1 MASNNSNTHN
11 ATPGQQNN
19 SNGLGDHGHPHPQQH
34 QQVVHHHQ
42 NHHHHHHHHDPHGP
56 AGVPIMH
63 VDELLS
69 AEFPLNMGNG
79 AHHTSGPLNSG
90 AQANIMEGL
99 DDLFGDD
106 FSAPSTTTATST
118 ATTVTTTTATTGA
131 TAHNSSSH
139 VGLPLVHLP
148 QPSQPQHTAVS
159 HPQSLPPNMHFPG
172 TSGPTHSPQPRVLQQ
187 HPHQQPLPAPL
198 DSPSAIPASLT
209 PGHHTPGTRIS
220 PQTPQPASTAHV
232 SHAPQI
238 TPGMHAM
245 QQSRPQA
252 IATPGLP
259 QQYQQQQATLQQ
271 QQAALQ
277 QHQQQQQQAQHH
289 AHITQQSLQP
299 AVAPRPVFPSPQHHQ
314 AALSQAAALLPRPV
328 QPNIVQ
334 MPPTASTPVVPNG
347 HTPIPSVATPAIVTP
362 AAAPTPTSAP
372 AAPVVLAGS
381 PLHHILGTTSPE
393 TGQQLRNLFTLLQ
406 TNVVTPN
413 EFLARA
419 EQLLEPAQFQ
429 ILDVIRRRHVPQ
441 PQSQPQQSNSGPAT
455 STPAVN
461 SPITTANTSA
471 ASSPM
476 HQPQSAT
483 AGSVRSAGAQHI
495 STPAVPTPVQP
506 ATPQPTP
513 VAPAATV
520 SQSAPVRKRNI
531 DTTSVATPPNE
542 SKTKRPK
549 MEQQQIA
556 AGAGAVNGTAAG
568 PLTPVLPSAL
578 GTATSVGVASPGAF
592 KGVSLPGQQKAV
604 TVAPSAA
611 TAGAAGGAGAATGA
625 TTAATG
631 TTARSGG
638 GGGSG
643 AASTEKV
650 NYDNITDVM
659 GYVGGVDLREET
671 DNIMRDSDGYSKSGG
686 GDGQDRTRIQNF
698 VDIGLLKTTI
708 ERIAATHRIQTI
720 EPDVLA
726 YLAMATQERLRGLA
740 EQMVHASKHRGRSL
754 ATANP
759 PMYDEDHAMYRVGVS
774 QDVKK
779 QLLAVERV
787 EREEET
793 KRKEHIAERER
804 RLAAGEDLDENG
816 DPRGG
821 SGGAGAKKK
830 KQKEGGPGVS
840 ARNMT
845 EEARKKVANQTAMGF
860 AGGSGRTYSWMMG
873 GGGAGGLGGG
883 AASPSPLA
891 GPSIVASTGTGSVA
905 GSPSASGT
913 AANGIGGPLKPTLA
927 RGSTMSTS
935 ATPSGALTPGGGGV
949 GGDGGAA
956 GSGAVG
962 SPSLVRGAG
971 AGGSMILPPS
981 TLGRPTNLRDSSRK
995 VNIRDA
1001 LFCLERD
1008 RGGGGG
1014 EGSGQRVLVKSYVK
1028 WLK

>member
-1 MASNNSNTHN
+1 MAS
-11 ATPGQQNN
+11 
-19 SNGLGDHGHPHPQQH
+19 
-34 QQVVHHHQ
+34 
-42 NHHHHHHHHDPHGP
+42 
-56 AGVPIMH
+56 VPIMH

-69 AEFPLNMGNG
+69 AEFPLNMSNG
-79 AHHTSGPLNSG
+79 AHSAGTMNTG
-90 AQANIMEGL
+90 AQANIMDGL

-106 FSAPSTTTATST
+106 FTTPSTTAGP
-118 ATTVTTTTATTGA
+118 TATTGA
-131 TAHNSSSH
+131 VHSN
-139 VGLPLVHLP
+139 VGIPQVHLP
-148 QPSQPQHTAVS
+148 QPSQPHTTVS
-159 HPQSLPPNMHFPG
+159 HSQSLPPNMHFP
-172 TSGPTHSPQPRVLQQ
+172 TAPGPAHSPQPRVLQQ
-187 HPHQQPLPAPL
+187 HPHPQTPGAATL
-198 DSPSAIPASLT
+198 DSPSAIPAPLT
-209 PGHHTPGTRIS
+209 SGHHTPGARIS
-220 PQTPQPASTAHV
+220 PLTPQNASTTHIT
-232 SHAPQI
+232 HAPQI
-238 TPGMHAM
+238 ATPGMHTM
-245 QQSRPQA
+245 QLNRAQATASPSLPQA
-252 IATPGLP
+252 YQHQAAL
-259 QQYQQQQATLQQ
+259 QQHQAALQQQQ

-277 QHQQQQQQAQHH
+277 QQHHQQAQQHSH
-289 AHITQQSLQP
+289 LPQQPLQP
-299 AVAPRPVFPSPQHHQ
+299 AVAPRSVFPSTQRHMG
-314 AALSQAAALLPRPV
+314 ALSQAAPLLPRAV
-328 QPNIVQ
+328 QPNIGQ
-334 MPPTASTPVVPNG
+334 MPTASTPAVLNG
-347 HTPIPSVATPAIVTP
+347 HTTIPTVTTPTAT
-362 AAAPTPTSAP
+362 PTPTPAP

-381 PLHHILGTTSPE
+381 PLAHILGTTSPE

-419 EQLLEPAQFQ
+419 EQLLEPAQFK

-441 PQSQPQQSNSGPAT
+441 PQQQPQQSAPASAA
-455 STPAVN
+455 STPAAN
-461 SPITTANTSA
+461 SPITAANPST
-471 ASSPM
+471 ASSPA
-476 HQPQSAT
+476 AT
-483 AGSVRSAGAQHI
+483 GIVRPAGTQHI
-495 STPAVPTPVQP
+495 ISPSVPTPVQP

-513 VAPAATV
+513 VAPATTAP
-520 SQSAPVRKRNI
+520 QSAP
-531 DTTSVATPPNE
+531 
-542 SKTKRPK
+542 RPK
-549 MEQQQIA
+549 MEQQHIVP
-556 AGAGAVNGTAAG
+556 GAGAVNGAAG
-568 PLTPVLPSAL
+568 PSTPSLPSAA
-578 GTATSVGVASPGAF
+578 GPATPGGAAGSITF
-592 KGVSLPGQQKAV
+592 NRVSLPGQQRPA

-611 TAGAAGGAGAATGA
+611 TTGAQGGAGAAAGGNAAGTGA
-625 TTAATG
+625 A
-631 TTARSGG
+631 ARSGG
-638 GGGSG
+638 GGGGG
-643 AASTEKV
+643 AAGAEKV

-698 VDIGLLKTTI
+698 VDVGLLKSTI
-708 ERIAATHRIQTI
+708 ERIAASHKLQTI

-754 ATANP
+754 ATAIP
-759 PMYDEDHAMYRVGVS
+759 PMYDEEHAMYRVGVS

-821 SGGAGAKKK
+821 PGGAGAKKNK

-840 ARNMT
+840 ARNMS

-873 GGGAGGLGGG
+873 GGPGGGGGG

-891 GPSIVASTGTGSVA
+891 GPPIVASTGTASTA

-913 AANGIGGPLKPTLA
+913 AANSTGGSMKPSLSRGSAMPASLSQSAGIGGVD
-927 RGSTMSTS
+927 GI
-935 ATPSGALTPGGGGV
+935 GGGGALA
-949 GGDGGAA
+949 GANP
-956 GSGAVG
+956 GAVG
-962 SPSLVRGAG
+962 SPSLVRGVG

-995 VNIRDA
+995 VNVRDA

>member
-1 MASNNSNTHN
+1 
-11 ATPGQQNN
+11 
-19 SNGLGDHGHPHPQQH
+19 
-34 QQVVHHHQ
+34 
-42 NHHHHHHHHDPHGP
+42 
-56 AGVPIMH
+56 
-63 VDELLS
+63 
-69 AEFPLNMGNG
+69 MGNG
-79 AHHTSGPLNSG
+79 AHHASGPLNSG
-90 AQANIMEGL
+90 AQASIMEGL

-106 FSAPSTTTATST
+106 FS
-118 ATTVTTTTATTGA
+118 TTTTAAATMTTTGA
-131 TAHNSSSH
+131 TTGAVPHSSSNN
-139 VGLPLVHLP
+139 VGLPLMHLP
-148 QPSQPQHTAVS
+148 QPSQPQHTTVS
-159 HPQSLPPNMHFPG
+159 HPQALPPNMHFS
-172 TSGPTHSPQPRVLQQ
+172 TSGPTHSTQSRVLQQ
-187 HPHQQPLPAPL
+187 HPHQQPSPTAL
-198 DSPSAIPASLT
+198 DSPSAIPAPLT
-209 PGHHTPGTRIS
+209 PGHIIPGARIS
-220 PQTPQPASTAHV
+220 PHTPQTASTAHV

-238 TPGMHAM
+238 ASGMHAM
-245 QQSRPQA
+245 QQNRPQA

-277 QHQQQQQQAQHH
+277 QHQQQQQQAAQHH
-289 AHITQQSLQP
+289 AHLAQQSHQP
-299 AVAPRPVFPSPQHHQ
+299 TGAPRPFFPSPQHHH
-314 AALSQAAALLPRPV
+314 AALNQAAALLPRPV

-334 MPPTASTPVVPNG
+334 MPPTGSTPVVPNG
-347 HTPIPSVATPAIVTP
+347 HTPIPTVATPTIVAPT
-362 AAAPTPTSAP
+362 AAPTPTPAP

-393 TGQQLRNLFTLLQ
+393 TGQQLRELFTLLQ
-406 TNVVTPN
+406 TNVVSPN

-419 EQLLEPAQFQ
+419 EQLLEPAQFK
-429 ILDVIRRRHVPQ
+429 ILDGIRRRHVPQ
-441 PQSQPQQSNSGPAT
+441 AQQQQLQPQQSN
-455 STPAVN
+455 
-461 SPITTANTSA
+461 TASAASTSA
-471 ASSPM
+471 ANSPVTAANASAVSSPM
-476 HQPQSAT
+476 HQSQPAT
-483 AGSVRSAGAQHI
+483 TGIARPSGVQHI
-495 STPAVPTPVQP
+495 STPAVPSPVQP

-520 SQSAPVRKRNI
+520 SQVAPVRKRPI
-531 DTTSVATPPNE
+531 DLTSVANSANE

-549 MEQQQIA
+549 MEQQQNA
-556 AGAGAVNGTAAG
+556 VGVGAVNGAAAG
-568 PLTPVLPSAL
+568 PLTPALPSAS
-578 GTATSVGVASPGAF
+578 GPATPGVAASPGVF
-592 KGVSLPGQQKAV
+592 KGVSLPGQHRAV

-611 TAGAAGGAGAATGA
+611 TIGAAGGAGATTGATTTATGA
-625 TTAATG
+625 T
-631 TTARSGG
+631 ARSS
-638 GGGSG
+638 GGSGGG

-698 VDIGLLKTTI
+698 VDTGLLKTII
-708 ERIAATHRIQTI
+708 ERIAATHKLQTI
-720 EPDVLA
+720 DPDVLA
-726 YLAMATQERLRGLA
+726 YMAMATQERLRGLA

-759 PMYDEDHAMYRVGVS
+759 PMYDEEHAMYRVGVS

-821 SGGAGAKKK
+821 PGGAGAKKNK

-873 GGGAGGLGGG
+873 SGGAGGGGGLGGG

-891 GPSIVASTGTGSVA
+891 GPPIVASTGIMSTA

-913 AANGIGGPLKPTLA
+913 AANGTGGPLKPTLA
-927 RGSTMSTS
+927 RGSTMPAST
-935 ATPSGALTPGGGGV
+935 TPSGALTPGGGAG

-971 AGGSMILPPS
+971 VGGSMILPPS

-995 VNIRDA
+995 VNVRDA

>member
-1 MASNNSNTHN
+1 
-11 ATPGQQNN
+11 
-19 SNGLGDHGHPHPQQH
+19 
-34 QQVVHHHQ
+34 
-42 NHHHHHHHHDPHGP
+42 
-56 AGVPIMH
+56 MH

-79 AHHTSGPLNSG
+79 PHHASGPLNSG

-106 FSAPSTTTATST
+106 FSATTTT
-118 ATTVTTTTATTGA
+118 ATTVTTTTVTTGSI
-131 TAHNSSSH
+131 AHSGSNN
-139 VGLPLVHLP
+139 VGLPMVHLP
-148 QPSQPQHTAVS
+148 QPSQSQHTTVS
-159 HPQSLPPNMHFPG
+159 HPQALPPNMHFS

-187 HPHQQPLPAPL
+187 HPHQQPSPAAL
-198 DSPSAIPASLT
+198 DSPSAIPAPLT
-209 PGHHTPGTRIS
+209 PGHHTPGARIS
-220 PQTPQPASTAHV
+220 PQTPQPVSTAHV

-238 TPGMHAM
+238 TPGMHTM
-245 QQSRPQA
+245 QQNRPQA

-259 QQYQQQQATLQQ
+259 QQYQQQQAVLQQ

-277 QHQQQQQQAQHH
+277 QHQQQQQQQQQAAQHH
-289 AHITQQSLQP
+289 AHLTQQSLQSTG
-299 AVAPRPVFPSPQHHQ
+299 APRSVFPSPQHHH
-314 AALSQAAALLPRPV
+314 AALNQAAALLPRPV

-347 HTPIPSVATPAIVTP
+347 HTPIPTVATPAIVTP
-362 AAAPTPTSAP
+362 AAAPTPTPAP

-393 TGQQLRNLFTLLQ
+393 TGQQLRDLFTLLQ
-406 TNVVTPN
+406 TNVVSPN

-419 EQLLEPAQFQ
+419 EQLLEPAQFK
-429 ILDVIRRRHVPQ
+429 ILDGIRRRHVPQ
-441 PQSQPQQSNSGPAT
+441 AQQQQLQPQQSTPAPGA
-455 STPAVN
+455 STPAAN
-461 SPITTANTSA
+461 SPAATATASA

-476 HQPQSAT
+476 HQPQPAT
-483 AGSVRSAGAQHI
+483 TGIARPSGVQHI
-495 STPAVPTPVQP
+495 STPAVPMPVQP
-506 ATPQPTP
+506 VTPQPTP

-520 SQSAPVRKRNI
+520 SQVAPVRKRPV
-531 DTTSVATPPNE
+531 DPTSVANSANE

-549 MEQQQIA
+549 MEQQQNA
-556 AGAGAVNGTAAG
+556 VGVGAVNGAAAG
-568 PLTPVLPSAL
+568 PLTPALPSAS
-578 GTATSVGVASPGAF
+578 GPSTPGVAASPGAF
-592 KGVSLPGQQKAV
+592 KGVSLPGQHRAV
-604 TVAPSAA
+604 TAAPSVA
-611 TAGAAGGAGAATGA
+611 TTGAAGGAGAATGA
-625 TTAATG
+625 TTATAG

-638 GGGSG
+638 GG

-698 VDIGLLKTTI
+698 VDSGLLKTII
-708 ERIAATHRIQTI
+708 ERIAATHKIQTV

-726 YLAMATQERLRGLA
+726 YMAMATQERLRGLA

-759 PMYDEDHAMYRVGVS
+759 PMYDEEHAMYRVGVS

-821 SGGAGAKKK
+821 PGGAGAKKSK

-873 GGGAGGLGGG
+873 SGGAGGGGGLGGG

-891 GPSIVASTGTGSVA
+891 GPPIVASTGTGSTA

-913 AANGIGGPLKPTLA
+913 AANGTGGPLKPTLA
-927 RGSTMSTS
+927 RGSTMLAST
-935 ATPSGALTPGGGGV
+935 TLSGALTPGGG

-971 AGGSMILPPS
+971 VGGSMILPPS

-995 VNIRDA
+995 VNVRDA

>member
-1 MASNNSNTHN
+1 MASNNNTHN
-11 ATPGQQNN
+11 ATPGPQNTAN
-19 SNGLGDHGHPHPQQH
+19 MTGGIGLGDHGHPHPHPQQG
-34 QQVVHHHQ
+34 Q
-42 NHHHHHHHHDPHGP
+42 HHDSHGP
-56 AGVPIMH
+56 GVPIMH

-69 AEFPLNMGNG
+69 DFPLNMSNG
-79 AHHTSGPLNSG
+79 AHSAGTMNSG
-90 AQANIMEGL
+90 AAHTNIMEEL

-106 FSAPSTTTATST
+106 FTTPS
-118 ATTVTTTTATTGA
+118 TTTTATAPTA
-131 TAHNSSSH
+131 TAGAVHSN
-139 VGLPLVHLP
+139 VGIPQVHLP
-148 QPSQPQHTAVS
+148 QPSQPQHTTVS
-159 HPQSLPPNMHFPG
+159 HSQILPPNMHFPA
-172 TSGPTHSPQPRVLQQ
+172 TSGPAHSPQSRVLQQ
-187 HPHQQPLPAPL
+187 HPHPQTPAAAAM
-198 DSPSAIPASLT
+198 DSPSAIPAPMT

-220 PQTPQPASTAHV
+220 PQTPQPATTAHM

-238 TPGMHAM
+238 ATPGMHAM
-245 QQSRPQA
+245 QHIRPQA
-252 IATPGLP
+252 MASPALP
-259 QQYQQQQATLQQ
+259 QQYQHQVALQQHQAALQQQQ

-277 QHQQQQQQAQHH
+277 QHHHQQAHQH
-289 AHITQQSLQP
+289 AHLPQQSLQP

-314 AALSQAAALLPRPV
+314 AAVNQAAALLPRPV

-334 MPPTASTPVVPNG
+334 MPPTASTPGLPNG
-347 HTPIPSVATPAIVTP
+347 HTPIPTVATPIPATP
-362 AAAPTPTSAP
+362 TATSTPTPVP

-381 PLHHILGTTSPE
+381 PLAHILSNTSLE

-413 EFLARA
+413 EFLLRA
-419 EQLLEPAQFQ
+419 EQLLEPAQFK

-441 PQSQPQQSNSGPAT
+441 PQQNMPQSLPTSSS
-455 STPAVN
+455 STPAAN
-461 SPITTANTSA
+461 SPITTANPSA

-476 HQPQSAT
+476 HQPAT
-483 AGSVRSAGAQHI
+483 AGIVRPAGAQHI

-506 ATPQPTP
+506 TTPQPTT
-513 VAPAATV
+513 VAPATTAP
-520 SQSAPVRKRNI
+520 QSAPVRKRNI
-531 DTTSVATPPNE
+531 DTTSAVSTPPNE

-549 MEQQQIA
+549 MEQQQIVP
-556 AGAGAVNGTAAG
+556 GAGVVNGAAAG
-568 PLTPVLPSAL
+568 PSTPALPSGA
-578 GTATSVGVASPGAF
+578 GTVTPGGAASASNF
-592 KGVSLPGQQKAV
+592 NRVSLPGQQRPV
-604 TVAPSAA
+604 NVAPSAA
-611 TAGAAGGAGAATGA
+611 VAGAAGGTGAATGA
-625 TTAATG
+625 TSAGTG
-631 TTARSGG
+631 TAARSGG
-638 GGGSG
+638 GGGG

-698 VDIGLLKTTI
+698 VDVGLLKTTI
-708 ERIAATHRIQTI
+708 ERIAASHKLQTI

-726 YLAMATQERLRGLA
+726 YLAMAAQERLRGLA

-754 ATANP
+754 ATATP
-759 PMYDEDHAMYRVGVS
+759 PMYDEEHAMYRVGVS

-821 SGGAGAKKK
+821 PGGAGAKKNK

-840 ARNMT
+840 ARNMS

-873 GGGAGGLGGG
+873 SGGAGGGGGGGG

-891 GPSIVASTGTGSVA
+891 GPPIVASTGSASAV
-905 GSPSASGT
+905 GSPSASGA
-913 AANGIGGPLKPTLA
+913 AANGTGGSLKPSLS
-927 RGSTMSTS
+927 RGSTMPTSTVQTG
-935 ATPSGALTPGGGGV
+935 TPTIGGAGIECLGGA
-949 GGDGGAA
+949 GGAA
-956 GSGAVG
+956 GAGAGASSGAVG

>member
-1 MASNNSNTHN
+1 MASNNNTHG
-11 ATPGQQNN
+11 ATPGPQNTAN
-19 SNGLGDHGHPHPQQH
+19 MTGGIGLGDHGHPQQG
-34 QQVVHHHQ
+34 Q
-42 NHHHHHHHHDPHGP
+42 HHDSHGP

-69 AEFPLNMGNG
+69 AEFPLNMSNG
-79 AHHTSGPLNSG
+79 AHSAGTMNSG
-90 AQANIMEGL
+90 ATHANIMDGL

-106 FSAPSTTTATST
+106 FTTPSTTAAS
-118 ATTVTTTTATTGA
+118 TATTGA
-131 TAHNSSSH
+131 AHSN
-139 VGLPLVHLP
+139 VGIPQVHLP
-148 QPSQPQHTAVS
+148 QQSQPQHNTVS
-159 HPQSLPPNMHFPG
+159 HSQILPPNIHFPS
-172 TSGPTHSPQPRVLQQ
+172 TSGPAHSPQPRVLQQ
-187 HPHQQPLPAPL
+187 HPHPQTPGAVAM
-198 DSPSAIPASLT
+198 DSPSAIPAPMT
-209 PGHHTPGTRIS
+209 PGHHTPGARIS
-220 PQTPQPASTAHV
+220 PQTPQPAPTAHI

-238 TPGMHAM
+238 ATPGMHAM
-245 QQSRPQA
+245 QHNRPQA
-252 IATPGLP
+252 IASPALP
-259 QQYQQQQATLQQ
+259 QQYQQQVALQQHQAALQQQQ

-277 QHQQQQQQAQHH
+277 QQHLQQAHQH
-289 AHITQQSLQP
+289 AHLSQQSLQP

-314 AALSQAAALLPRPV
+314 AAVNQAAALLPRPV

-334 MPPTASTPVVPNG
+334 MPPTVSTAGVPNG
-347 HTPIPSVATPAIVTP
+347 HTPIPTVATPILATP
-362 AAAPTPTSAP
+362 TATPTPTPAP

-381 PLHHILGTTSPE
+381 PLAHILGTTSPE

-419 EQLLEPAQFQ
+419 EQLLEPAQFK

-441 PQSQPQQSNSGPAT
+441 PQQSMPQSLPTSAA
-455 STPAVN
+455 STPAAN
-461 SPITTANTSA
+461 SPITTANPSA

-476 HQPQSAT
+476 HQPTT
-483 AGSVRSAGAQHI
+483 AGIVRPAGAQHI
-495 STPAVPTPVQP
+495 STPAVPTLGQP
-506 ATPQPTP
+506 TTPQPTP
-513 VAPAATV
+513 VAPAAMAP
-520 SQSAPVRKRNI
+520 QSAPVRKRNI
-531 DTTSVATPPNE
+531 DTTSVSTPPNE

-549 MEQQQIA
+549 MEQQQIVP
-556 AGAGAVNGTAAG
+556 GAGVVNGAAAG
-568 PLTPVLPSAL
+568 PSAPALPSAA
-578 GTATSVGVASPGAF
+578 GPATPGGPAGASSF
-592 KGVSLPGQQKAV
+592 NRVSLPGQQRPV

-611 TAGAAGGAGAATGA
+611 AAGAAGGTGAATGA
-625 TTAATG
+625 TSTGTG

-638 GGGSG
+638 GGGG

-671 DNIMRDSDGYSKSGG
+671 DNIMRDSDGYSKTGG

-698 VDIGLLKTTI
+698 VDVGLLKTTI
-708 ERIAATHRIQTI
+708 ERIAASHKLQTI

-726 YLAMATQERLRGLA
+726 YLAMAAQERLRGLA

-754 ATANP
+754 ATATP
-759 PMYDEDHAMYRVGVS
+759 PMYDEEHAMYRVGVS

-821 SGGAGAKKK
+821 PGGAAAKKNK

-840 ARNMT
+840 ARNMS

-873 GGGAGGLGGG
+873 SGGAGGGGGGGG

-891 GPSIVASTGTGSVA
+891 GPPIVASTGTASAA

-913 AANGIGGPLKPTLA
+913 AANGAGGSLKPSLS
-927 RGSTMSTS
+927 RGSTMPTS
-935 ATPSGALTPGGGGV
+935 ATQSGTPTIGGAGGEGVGGV
-949 GGDGGAA
+949 GGAA
-956 GSGAVG
+956 GAGASSGAVG

-995 VNIRDA
+995 VNVRDA